1 MIYDTGPINC
11 FLTVNFTMEDVYQ
24 RQLGR
29 QRQRTTLMRLDELRK
44 EPQEDSQS
52 SLKPSLRDQANLQE

>member
-1 MIYDTGPINC
+1 
-11 FLTVNFTMEDVYQ
+11 MEDVFQ

-29 QRQRTTLMRLDELRK
+29 QQQRRTLMSLDELRK

-52 SLKPSLRDQANLQE
+52 SLKPSLPDQANLQE